1 MYYVSKVG
9 NAIPTSEKTKR
20 TALELVDLINK
31 KDRNT
36 YTSGKDPMG
45 LAATV
50 LFVASAN
57 NGENMT
63 RREIATAAGLTTVTI
78 RCRLKEISKYLDTF
92 GNQE

>member
-1 MYYVSKVG
+1 M
-9 NAIPTSEKTKR
+9 TEKTKR
-20 TALELVDLINK
+20 RAIQLADHINK
-31 KDRNT
+31 KDKNT

-63 RREIATAAGLTTVTI
+63 QREVASAAGLTTVTI
-78 RCRLKEISKYLDTF
+78 RCRLKEIGKYLESF
-92 GNQE
+92 SN